1 MGSLDSFELNEI
13 GQKRMTE
20 LRAFGKQGQDIV
32 NKMRQLAVSYNGYR
46 ALLDPVVDADDIVYS
61 DASLDYMCDQLK
73 PILDA
78 LSVDEKVWLDA
89 VMDSLGY
96 QPKPAE

>member
-1 MGSLDSFELNEI
+1 MGNLSNFESNEI

-20 LRAFGKQGQDIV
+20 LRAFGSQGQDIV
-32 NKMRQLAVSYNGYR
+32 NKMRQLAVSYNSYR
-46 ALLDPVVDADDIVYS
+46 AQLDPVADAEDIVYS
-61 DASLDYMCDQLK
+61 DTSLDYMCDQLK

-78 LSVDEKVWLDA
+78 LSVDEKAWLDA
-89 VMDSLGY
+89 VMDSLGF

>member
-1 MGSLDSFELNEI
+1 MGNLSNFESNEI

-32 NKMRQLAVSYNGYR
+32 NKMRQLAVSYNSYR
-46 ALLDPVVDADDIVYS
+46 GLLDPVLDAEDIVYS

-78 LSVDEKVWLDA
+78 LSVDEKGWLDS
-89 VMDSLGY
+89 VLDSLGY

>member
-1 MGSLDSFELNEI
+1 MGNLSNFESNEI

-32 NKMRQLAVSYNGYR
+32 NKMRQLAVSYNSYP

-61 DASLDYMCDQLK
+61 DASLDYMCDQRK
-73 PILDA
+73 PSLDA
-78 LSVDEKVWLDA
+78 LSVDEKAWLDA

>member
-1 MGSLDSFELNEI
+1 MGNLSNYESNEI
-13 GQKRMTE
+13 GKARMDQ

-46 ALLDPVVDADDIVYS
+46 ALLDPVADAEDIVYS

-96 QPKPAE
+96 QPKPAV